1 MTFHL
6 QTRKE
11 KSIRH
16 FCPSSDD
23 WNEMDLMD
31 GRLHKRDRI
40 IQTGVSSGKAKKRN
54 QSLKKKKTKKKTF
67 KWLQDKRAG
76 Q

>member
-16 FCPSSDD
+16 FFPSSDD

-40 IQTGVSSGKAKKRN
+40 IQTGVSSGKAKKGIN
-54 QSLKKKKTKKKTF
+54 P
-67 KWLQDKRAG
+67 
-76 Q
+76 

>member
-31 GRLHKRDRI
+31 GRLHKRDSI
-40 IQTGVSSGKAKKRN
+40 IQTGVSSGKAKKKE
-54 QSLKKKKTKKKTF
+54 SILKNKKKTF